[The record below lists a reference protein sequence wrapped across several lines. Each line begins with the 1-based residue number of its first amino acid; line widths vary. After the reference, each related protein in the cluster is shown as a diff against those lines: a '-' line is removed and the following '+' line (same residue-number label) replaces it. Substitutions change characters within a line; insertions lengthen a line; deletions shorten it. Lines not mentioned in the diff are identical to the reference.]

1 MYPEK
6 YTGEVISEGELE
18 MERFNF
24 IFIDNR
30 ERMKEFVEM
39 LVSKCGPDFKVQD
52 FSKLEITDESE
63 ERSAHMDAT
72 DHMVLHSEEIRKKA
86 TKLIQDMGVP
96 ANINGYTYLRDAITI
111 AVQNPDAINSITK
124 VLYPEVAKMNQTIPS
139 RVERAIRHAIEVG
152 WSRGNTETEL
162 KVFGYTVNL
171 SKGKPTNSEFIALLA
186 DRIGLEQTV

>member
-1 MYPEK
+1 MEK
-6 YTGEVISEGELE
+6 
-18 MERFNF
+18 FNF

-30 ERMKEFVEM
+30 ERMQEFVEM
-39 LVSKCGPDFKVQD
+39 LVLKCGPDFKVQD
-52 FSKLEITDESE
+52 FSKLKITDGFE
-63 ERSAHMDAT
+63 ERPKPVDDVNYGVS
-72 DHMVLHSEEIRKKA
+72 HSEAIRKRA

-96 ANINGYTYLRDAITI
+96 ANIKGYTYLRDAITI
-111 AVQNPDAINSITK
+111 AVQNPNAINSITK